1 VIHQIQKGTGVIT
14 KWRWT
19 TVPKYKESFFKPT
32 FDFNRDLF
40 EGLVWQE
47 PNSKGDG
54 HYAVELHPKGF
65 QCECPGFTFRGKC
78 NHSQIVN
85 DRIKEAVDGEVPEY
99 YTY

>member
-1 VIHQIQKGTGVIT
+1 
-14 KWRWT
+14 
-19 TVPKYKESFFKPT
+19 VPKYKESFFKPDFT
-32 FDFNRDLF
+32 FNRELF

-78 NHSQIVN
+78 KHSQIVN

-99 YTY
+99 YTV